1 MEISEIIEKLHEAMN
16 DLSWD
21 RVEELLHE
29 LEAEN
34 EFTDP
39 FEDYNDDEF

>member
-1 MEISEIIEKLHEAMN
+1 MEISEIIEKLNEAILHE
-16 DLSWD
+16 SWD
-21 RVEELLHE
+21 IVLELVGE

-39 FEDYNDDEF
+39 FEDYENDEF